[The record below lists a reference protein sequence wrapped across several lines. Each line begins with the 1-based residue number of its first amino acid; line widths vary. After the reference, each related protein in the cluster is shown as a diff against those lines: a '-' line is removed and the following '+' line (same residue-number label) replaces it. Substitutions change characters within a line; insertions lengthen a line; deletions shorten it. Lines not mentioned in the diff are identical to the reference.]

1 MLNPDT
7 WHFEQA
13 FKVMAVSI
21 ARWRS
26 LVVVHTSDAYL
37 TYLLHNLRNSG
48 PFQSLEH
55 VLIRGYGGCEG
66 PYPFLP
72 ATVAPSLKVLDI
84 EDLSLPVDFP
94 RYAKPSSLT
103 TLCLRGS
110 TGPFHAMTPSASF
123 RALLV
128 SAPNLTILCLHGD
141 PVNFIGEDLEGSI
154 LHLDAPNLDTLILRP
169 GSRIVH
175 FLPLVLKALRAPALR
190 HYELV
195 FPHSGSHG
203 QRTAD
208 KLLEDDLPKFPL
220 VEIVRLQNAAE
231 PDTITMF
238 VKAFPDASRVALGG
252 LDIPLFSYAFRT
264 AATGVICHENS
275 LWAQLQHLT
284 LISPSC
290 ESLEAVCSWLQAVP
304 EHERAIHTVVIEG
317 CIGVSPKFLKHYQ
330 DLQVLVR
337 VELYDIDPT
346 ARTQLNYK

>member
-1 MLNPDT
+1 
-7 WHFEQA
+7 
-13 FKVMAVSI
+13 
-21 ARWRS
+21 
-26 LVVVHTSDAYL
+26 
-37 TYLLHNLRNSG
+37 
-48 PFQSLEH
+48 
-55 VLIRGYGGCEG
+55 
-66 PYPFLP
+66 
-72 ATVAPSLKVLDI
+72 
-84 EDLSLPVDFP
+84 
-94 RYAKPSSLT
+94 
-103 TLCLRGS
+103 
-110 TGPFHAMTPSASF
+110 MTPSASF